1 MKTNAQRSAARPPAG
16 GFSLIELMIVLVII
30 GILTAIVIPS
40 YREHIRR
47 SARSQAQS
55 CMMQTAQAM
64 ERRYTTNLSYV
75 GNAPNLGCQNEGNL
89 NTRYT
94 FVVNNIAARTYTIT
108 ATPKGDQT
116 NDICS
121 IMTLNQLGAKTP
133 TTAGCW

>member
-1 MKTNAQRSAARPPAG
+1 MKTIAQRSAARPSAG
-16 GFSLIELMIVLVII
+16 GFSLIELMIVVAII
-30 GILTAIVIPS
+30 GILAAIVIPF

-75 GNAPNLGCQNEGNL
+75 GAAPNLGCENEGNL
-89 NTRYT
+89 NTRYV
-94 FVVNNIAARTYTIT
+94 FVINDIAARTYTIT
-108 ATPKGDQT
+108 ATPSGDQVS
-116 NDICS
+116 DICG